1 MARQCGRLLRVQHVA
16 AAARHLQSDW
26 HGEAMTARPR
36 FAPLLAPLHGTD
48 ERIEYI
54 SLERAEALGL
64 CAASRLP
71 LTLKILLECALRHA
85 DDPTALDLSAL
96 AERPRRGS
104 LDFRPTRLLLQD
116 FTGVPLMTDLA
127 SLRDAVARRGDDPAN
142 VNPRIPIDFVC
153 DHALIAVHGG
163 RSDAMALNEQIEI
176 ERNRERFEFL
186 KWCAGAFSNIRLIPP
201 GSGIMHQLNLEWL
214 STVVWLEE
222 TCGTTLA
229 RPDTLLGTDSH
240 TPMVGGLGVL
250 GWGVG
255 GIEAQAAMLGHLTL
269 VATPRVVGLR
279 LSGVPPKG
287 VTATDLVLHVAELL
301 RKSDVVN
308 AFVEVF
314 GGAVTTLSIETRATI
329 ANMAPEYGATSVYFP
344 IDRESLNYLRL
355 TGRGDCQI
363 ARIEAY
369 AKAQG
374 LWGGPNPDTGADI
387 YDSVVDFDLSTVEPS
402 LAGPKRPE
410 QRTPLSKVPES
421 FRKTFNGTSSGKP
434 SSPGA
439 LKPGDV
445 VIAAITSCT
454 NTANPSVM
462 LGAGLMARNAIQRG
476 LRVKPW
482 VKTSLAPGSRVVGD
496 YLAATGLQPHL
507 DALGFQIIGYGCTT
521 CNGNSGPLADE
532 IAQQIT
538 SNDIAAV
545 AVLSGNRNFA
555 GRIHPLVPASYL
567 ASPALVVAF
576 AIAGTVLIDLLREPL
591 GTGVDGEPVMLAD
604 IWPTDAEI
612 ASLLSL
618 VSPASYRKAYR
629 TPPLG
634 HASWSEISA
643 AEGVQFPWTPGS
655 TFITPSPV
663 DIPQRFDDGRDSI
676 DDMRP
681 LAIFGDGITT
691 DSLSPNGAIMSGTP
705 AARFLTERGVASA
718 DFGNYAARRGS
729 HEIAV
734 RGMFANPHIE
744 NEMLAGKRGPY
755 TLSMPAGEQ
764 TTIFEAGIAY
774 VARGTAAIIIA
785 GKGYGS
791 GSSRDWAAKGLWHLG
806 VRAVVAESFER
817 IHRANLVGVGI
828 LPLTFAP
835 GSNRKTLGLTGR
847 EQFRVRGLRDGL
859 SVGGKLSL
867 DIIRENGQSDSVSV
881 DLNLETDNEI
891 HVLRAGGLL
900 PVLLQ
905 ELTAA
910 N

>member
-1 MARQCGRLLRVQHVA
+1 M
-16 AAARHLQSDW
+16 AAR
-26 HGEAMTARPR
+26 PP
-36 FAPLLAPLHGTD
+36 FASLLAPLPGSGG
-48 ERIEYI
+48 RIHYI
-54 SLERAEALGL
+54 SLQRAEALGL

-85 DDPTALDLSAL
+85 DDPAALGLSAL
-96 AERPRRGS
+96 ADRPRRGS
-104 LDFRPTRLLLQD
+104 LEFRPSRLLLQD
-116 FTGVPLMTDLA
+116 FTGVPLMTDMA
-127 SLRDAVARRGDDPAN
+127 SLRDAVARRGRDPGRAN
-142 VNPRIPIDFVC
+142 PKIPIDFVC

-163 RSDAMALNEQIEI
+163 RPDAMALNERIEI

-186 KWCAGAFSNIRLIPP
+186 KWCATAFSNIRLIPP

-214 STVVWLEE
+214 STVVWLEK
-222 TCGTTLA
+222 TDGTTLA

-255 GIEAQAAMLGHLTL
+255 GIEAEAAMLGHSALLTEL
-269 VATPRVVGLR
+269 RVVGLR
-279 LSGVPPKG
+279 LSGVQAKG

-301 RKSDVVN
+301 RKADVVN

-314 GGAVTTLSIETRATI
+314 GSAVSGLSIETRATI

-344 IDRESLNYLRL
+344 IDCESLNYLRL
-355 TGRGDCQI
+355 TGRGDDLI
-363 ARIEAY
+363 ARVEAY

-374 LWGGPNPDTGADI
+374 LWEGPAPDADADI
-387 YDSVVDFDLSTVEPS
+387 YDSVVDFDLSAVEPS

-410 QRTPLSKVPES
+410 QRTPLSRVPDS
-421 FRKTFNGTSSGKP
+421 FRKMFKDAP
-434 SSPGA
+434 SSEPPSAAA

-462 LGAGLMARNAIQRG
+462 LGAGLLARNAAQRG

-496 YLAATGLQPHL
+496 YLAASGLQPHL

-521 CNGNSGPLADE
+521 CNGNSGPLAEE

-538 SNDIAAV
+538 THDLPAV

-567 ASPALVVAF
+567 ASPALVIAF
-576 AIAGTVLIDLLREPL
+576 AIAGTVLIDLTREPL
-591 GTGVDGEPVMLAD
+591 GTGADGTPVMLAD

-612 ASLLSL
+612 AALLSR
-618 VSPASYRKAYR
+618 VSPDSYRKAYHGA
-629 TPPLG
+629 PLG
-634 HASWSEISA
+634 HAGWSQVSA
-643 AEGVQFPWTPGS
+643 AEGAQFPWDPDS
-655 TFITPSPV
+655 TFITPSRL
-663 DIPQRFDDGRDSI
+663 DMPQTGDDNDDAI
-676 DDMRP
+676 DHMRA

-691 DSLSPNGAIMSGTP
+691 DTLSPNGAILSGTP
-705 AARFLTERGVASA
+705 AARFLSERGVAPA

-734 RGMFANPHIE
+734 RGMFANPHVE
-744 NEMLAGKRGPY
+744 NEMLGGKRGPY
-755 TLSMPAGEQ
+755 TLLMPAGEQ
-764 TTIFEAGIAY
+764 TSIFDAGMAY
-774 VARGTAAIIIA
+774 MARGTPTIIIA
-785 GKGYGS
+785 GKAYGS
-791 GSSRDWAAKGLWHLG
+791 GSSRDWAAKGLRHLG

-828 LPLTFAP
+828 LPLTFGP
-835 GSNRKTLGLTGR
+835 GTDRKTLGLTGR

-859 SVGGKLSL
+859 AVGGRLAL
-867 DIIRENGQSDSVSV
+867 DIIRDNGRTDSVSV
-881 DLNLETDNEI
+881 DLRLETDNEI
-891 HVLRAGGLL
+891 RVLRAGGLL
-900 PVLLQ
+900 PVLLG

-910 N
+910 S

>member
-1 MARQCGRLLRVQHVA
+1 
-16 AAARHLQSDW
+16 
-26 HGEAMTARPR
+26 MTARAP
-36 FAPLLAPLHGTD
+36 FADLLAPLDGGP
-48 ERIEYI
+48 IQYI

-64 CAASRLP
+64 CAVSRLP

-85 DDPTALDLSAL
+85 TESSLLDLSAL
-96 AERPRRGS
+96 ADRPRRGS
-104 LDFRPTRLLLQD
+104 LEFQPARLLLQD
-116 FTGVPLMTDLA
+116 FTGTPLMTDLA
-127 SLRDAVARRGDDPAN
+127 SLRDAVARRGCDPGRA
-142 VNPRIPIDFVC
+142 NPRIPIDFVC

-163 RSDAMALNEQIEI
+163 RPDAMALNERIEI

-222 TCGTTLA
+222 TYGTMLA

-255 GIEAQAAMLGHLTL
+255 GIEAQAAMLGHKTL
-269 VATPRVVGLR
+269 VTTPRVVGLR

-301 RKSDVVN
+301 RKSDLVN

-314 GGAVTTLSIETRATI
+314 GRAVSTLSIETRATI

-363 ARIEAY
+363 ARVEAY

-374 LWGGPNPDTGADI
+374 LWEGPNPNTGTDI
-387 YDSVVDFDLSTVEPS
+387 YDSVVDFDLSAVEPS

-421 FRKTFNGTSSGKP
+421 FRKTFNAAGSDRS

-462 LGAGLMARNAIQRG
+462 LGAGLIARNAVQRG

-496 YLAATGLQPHL
+496 YLVATGLQPHL

-521 CNGNSGPLADE
+521 CNGNSGPLTDE

-538 SNDIAAV
+538 GNDITAV

-567 ASPALVVAF
+567 ASPALVVAY
-576 AIAGTVLIDLLREPL
+576 AIAGTVLIDLSREPL
-591 GTGVDGEPVMLAD
+591 GTNADGEAVMLAD
-604 IWPTDAEI
+604 IWPSDAEI

-618 VSPASYRKAYR
+618 VSPASYRKAYLSA
-629 TPPLG
+629 PLG
-634 HASWSEISA
+634 HANWLEITA
-643 AEGVQFPWTPGS
+643 VEGVQFPWTPGS
-655 TFITPSPV
+655 TFITPSPL
-663 DIPQRFDDGRDSI
+663 DMPQPFDDARDSI

-681 LAIFGDGITT
+681 LAILGDGITT
-691 DSLSPNGAIMSGTP
+691 DTLSPNGAIMSNTP
-705 AARFLTERGVASA
+705 AARYLTERGVASA
-718 DFGNYAARRGS
+718 DLGNYAARRGS

-755 TLSMPAGEQ
+755 TLLMPEGEQ
-764 TTIFEAGIAY
+764 MTIFEAGIAY
-774 VARGTAAIIIA
+774 VARGTPAIIIA

-806 VRAVVAESFER
+806 IRAVVAESFER
-817 IHRANLVGVGI
+817 IHRANLVAVGI

-835 GSNRKTLGLTGR
+835 GSNRKVLGLTGH
-847 EQFRVRGLRDGL
+847 EQFRVHGLRDGL
-859 SVGGKLSL
+859 SVRGKLSL
-867 DIIRENGQSDSVSV
+867 DIIRENGRSDTVSV
-881 DLNLETDNEI
+881 DLNLETGNEI

>member
-1 MARQCGRLLRVQHVA
+1 
-16 AAARHLQSDW
+16 
-26 HGEAMTARPR
+26 MTARSPL
-36 FAPLLAPLHGTD
+36 ASLLAPLAGTD
-48 ERIEYI
+48 GRIQYI
-54 SLERAEALGL
+54 SLERAEALGI

-71 LTLKILLECALRHA
+71 LTLKILLECALRQS

-96 AERPRRGS
+96 TECPRRGS
-104 LDFRPTRLLLQD
+104 LEFQPARLLLQD
-116 FTGVPLMTDLA
+116 FTGTPLMTDLA
-127 SLRDAVARRGDDPAN
+127 SLRDAVAREGRDPRR
-142 VNPRIPIDFVC
+142 VNPSIPIDFVC

-163 RSDAMALNEQIEI
+163 RPDAMALNEKIEI

-222 TCGTTLA
+222 TGGITLA

-255 GIEAQAAMLGHLTL
+255 GIEAQAAMLGHSTL
-269 VATPRVVGLR
+269 VTAPRVVGLR
-279 LSGVPPKG
+279 LSGVPPKS

-314 GGAVTTLSIETRATI
+314 GTAVSTLSIETRATI

-344 IDRESLNYLRL
+344 IDRESLNYLKL
-355 TGRGDCQI
+355 TGREADLI
-363 ARIEAY
+363 ARVETY

-374 LWGGPNPDTGADI
+374 LWEGPAPDAGAEI
-387 YDSVVDFDLSTVEPS
+387 YDAVVDFDLSSVEPS

-421 FRKTFNGTSSGKP
+421 FRKAFNGKSADRP
-434 SSPGA
+434 SAATA

-462 LGAGLMARNAIQRG
+462 LGAGLLARNAVQRG
-476 LRVKPW
+476 LRVKSW

-496 YLAATGLQPHL
+496 YLAATGLQSHL

-538 SNDIAAV
+538 GNDIAAV

-567 ASPALVVAF
+567 ASPALVVAY
-576 AIAGTVLIDLLREPL
+576 AIAGTALIDLSREPL
-591 GTGVDGEPVMLAD
+591 GTDADGAPVMLAD
-604 IWPTDAEI
+604 IWPTDVEI
-612 ASLLSL
+612 ASLLSH
-618 VSPASYRKAYR
+618 VSPASYRKAYGT
-629 TPPLG
+629 TPAG
-634 HASWSEISA
+634 HASWSEIA
-643 AEGVQFPWTPGS
+643 AADGVQFPWMPGS
-655 TFITPSPV
+655 TFITPSPLEMP
-663 DIPQRFDDGRDSI
+663 DASDEGRDSI
-676 DDMRP
+676 DNMRP

-691 DSLSPNGAIMSGTP
+691 DTLSPNGAIMAGTP
-705 AARFLTERGVASA
+705 AARFLTTRGVAPA

-744 NEMLAGKRGPY
+744 NEMLGGKRGPY
-755 TLSMPAGEQ
+755 TLLMPDGEQ
-764 TTIFEAGIAY
+764 TTIFDAGMAY
-774 VARGTAAIIIA
+774 VERGTPAIIVA

-791 GSSRDWAAKGLWHLG
+791 GSSRDWAAKGLWYLG

-835 GSNRKTLGLTGR
+835 GSTRKTLGLTGR
-847 EQFRVRGLRDGL
+847 EQFRVRGLRDGF

-867 DIIRENGQSDSVSV
+867 DIIRKNGRSDTVTV
-881 DLNLETDNEI
+881 DLNLETDKEI
-891 HVLRAGGLL
+891 SVLRAGGLL
-900 PVLLQ
+900 PVLQQ
-905 ELTAA
+905 EFTAA
-910 N
+910 H

>member
-1 MARQCGRLLRVQHVA
+1 
-16 AAARHLQSDW
+16 
-26 HGEAMTARPR
+26 MTARSPL
-36 FAPLLAPLHGTD
+36 APLLAPLPGTD
-48 ERIEYI
+48 GRIHYI
-54 SLERAEALGL
+54 SLERAEALGV

-71 LTLKILLECALRHA
+71 LTLKILLECALRQA

-96 AERPRRGS
+96 TERPRRGS
-104 LDFRPTRLLLQD
+104 LEFQPARLLLQD
-116 FTGVPLMTDLA
+116 FTGTPLMTDLA
-127 SLRDAVARRGDDPAN
+127 SLRDAVARCGHDPQR
-142 VNPRIPIDFVC
+142 VNPSIPIDFVC

-222 TCGTTLA
+222 TAGTMLA

-255 GIEAQAAMLGHLTL
+255 GIEAQAAMLGHSTL
-269 VATPRVVGLR
+269 VTAPRVVGLR
-279 LSGVPPKG
+279 LCGVPPKSA
-287 VTATDLVLHVAELL
+287 TATDLVLHVAELL

-314 GGAVTTLSIETRATI
+314 GSAMSALSIETRATI

-355 TGRGDCQI
+355 TGREEDLI
-363 ARIEAY
+363 ARVETY

-374 LWGGPNPDTGADI
+374 LWGRPDAGADI
-387 YDSVVDFDLSTVEPS
+387 YDSVVDFDLSSVEPS

-421 FRKTFNGTSSGKP
+421 FRKTFNGASAGQS
-434 SSPGA
+434 SSPAA

-462 LGAGLMARNAIQRG
+462 LGAGLLARNAAQRG
-476 LRVKPW
+476 LREKPW

-496 YLAATGLQPHL
+496 YLTATGLQSHL

-538 SNDIAAV
+538 ANDIAAV

-567 ASPALVVAF
+567 ASPALVVAY
-576 AIAGTVLIDLLREPL
+576 AIAGTVLIDLSREPL
-591 GTGVDGEPVMLAD
+591 GTGANGAPVMLAD
-604 IWPTDAEI
+604 IWPADAEI
-612 ASLLSL
+612 AALLSQ
-618 VSPASYRKAYR
+618 VSPASYRKAYG
-629 TPPLG
+629 TAPLG

-643 AEGVQFPWTPGS
+643 AEGAQFPWMPGS
-655 TFITPSPV
+655 TFITPSPLAMP
-663 DIPQRFDDGRDSI
+663 DASDEDRDSI
-676 DDMRP
+676 DGMRP
-681 LAIFGDGITT
+681 LAILGDGITT
-691 DSLSPNGAIMSGTP
+691 DTLSPNGAIMSGTP
-705 AARFLTERGVASA
+705 AARFLAERGVAPA

-734 RGMFANPHIE
+734 RGMFANQHIE
-744 NEMLAGKRGPY
+744 NEMLGGRRGPH
-755 TLSMPAGEQ
+755 TLLMPEGEQ
-764 TTIFEAGIAY
+764 TTIFDAGMAY
-774 VARGTAAIIIA
+774 VERGTPAIIIA

-806 VRAVVAESFER
+806 VRAVVVESFER

-847 EQFRVRGLRDGL
+847 EQFRVRGLRQGF

-867 DIIRENGQSDSVSV
+867 DIIRENGRADTVSV
-881 DLNLETDNEI
+881 DLNLETDKEI
-891 HVLRAGGLL
+891 RVLRAGGLL

-905 ELTAA
+905 EFTAVH
-910 N
+910 